1 MGFDEPKGRLR
12 QPVARSSHQRP
23 SMGTGF
29 CFIKPKVVRSVR
41 TGPDLRS
48 VHRQSNHGQR
58 VAPPFHRGAGCSH
71 QRSPMGMGLRFIK
84 PNVVQTVRT
93 ARQVCSDEPKG
104 RLRQRVACCWCG
116 FHQRPSMRPRL
127 RFIKPNVVRN
137 VRTALRLRS
146 HEPNGRLRQRLARCS
161 HRLRQRLARCSHRR
175 GRTGPD
181 LRSVHRQSGRRQRVA
196 PPFQSS
202 PRQRVAPAL
211 PIGSR
216 LRLIEPNVVQT
227 VRTAG
232 RMCFDEPKGRLR
244 HRAAR
249 CSPAFHQQLSIG
261 SRLRS
266 IKPKVVQTARTA
278 GRMRFDEPKGRLR
291 QPVARSSHQRPSMGT
306 GLRFIKPKVIRSVR
320 TGPAL
325 RSVHRQSSP
334 RQRVAPALPALRQL
348 PSTTVD
354 GKQAPLYKTKRRAA
368 SSDAARSGICRP
380 GLAVFVARWLLLR
393 SLLRP
398 IGSATADGTRGA
410 HEKTKRTAAGCRGGR
425 RGFARPAERCS
436 TPGAH
441 GFCSRPRFC
450 SPPSCNGWRSFSLVS
465 NSFPDRFPGGPRCP
479 PGSSTDRIDRHQWE
493 KVRARLNQMSVG
505 GWPVEAG
512 ALCGSGGPGGGRH
525 WPGTRCPIPG
535 GIDGC

>member
-1 MGFDEPKGRLR
+1 
-12 QPVARSSHQRP
+12 
-23 SMGTGF
+23 
-29 CFIKPKVVRSVR
+29 VVRSVR

-211 PIGSR
+211 P
-216 LRLIEPNVVQT
+216 
-227 VRTAG
+227 
-232 RMCFDEPKGRLR
+232 
-244 HRAAR
+244 
-249 CSPAFHQQLSIG
+249 
-261 SRLRS
+261 
-266 IKPKVVQTARTA
+266 
-278 GRMRFDEPKGRLR
+278 
-291 QPVARSSHQRPSMGT
+291 
-306 GLRFIKPKVIRSVR
+306 
-320 TGPAL
+320 
-325 RSVHRQSSP
+325 
-334 RQRVAPALPALRQL
+334 ALRQL

-398 IGSATADGTRGA
+398 IGSATADGTRCA